1 MLVGGLVVWW
11 FDEKKSGGNT
21 RPAQVMSVV
30 QKFECDTNCG
40 KILLFQ
46 LSQHV
51 FGWDFTELCM
61 FDTISIQNVCN
72 LQVSG
77 KI

>member
-1 MLVGGLVVWW
+1 VW

-30 QKFECDTNCG
+30 KKFECDTNRG
-40 KILLFQ
+40 KLLLFQ
-46 LSQHV
+46 FPQHA
-51 FGWDFTELCM
+51 FGWDFTELYM
-61 FDTISIQNVCN
+61 LDLISIQNVCN